1 MLNKIKYLLLIMIMS
16 FFTTNL
22 SGNYDKL
29 AYDFNFNDLDGS
41 ELSLSDYKGKVV
53 LLNFW
58 GTWCGPCIREIPD
71 FNNLH
76 KKYQKNGLEI
86 VGVTLEYGFDEETP
100 KRILKF
106 MENLKMEYNVLTD
119 IKSYE
124 TQKVTSDYGRA
135 IGQPIT
141 GIPTTLIIDREGYI
155 VKGYIGPRTEEIFYQ
170 DLKPYLSS

>member
-1 MLNKIKYLLLIMIMS
+1 MTRHPNGSSNSWKNWKI
-16 FFTTNL
+16 
-22 SGNYDKL
+22 
-29 AYDFNFNDLDGS
+29 
-41 ELSLSDYKGKVV
+41 
-53 LLNFW
+53 
-58 GTWCGPCIREIPD
+58 
-71 FNNLH
+71 
-76 KKYQKNGLEI
+76 
-86 VGVTLEYGFDEETP
+86 
-100 KRILKF
+100 
-106 MENLKMEYNVLTD
+106 EYNILTD